1 MCETYPSLLY
11 FRDLVDFVIWIIIN
25 IYILLVYFDGGIYE
39 YLINH
44 RFRGKNWRVPSI
56 STSYSIKVNIEYDDV
71 NEFRFMLI
79 DID

>member
-1 MCETYPSLLY
+1 M
-11 FRDLVDFVIWIIIN
+11 
-25 IYILLVYFDGGIYE
+25 VYFDGGIYE

-44 RFRGKNWRVPSI
+44 RFRGKKWRVPSI

-79 DID
+79 DIDQNKLGKKIMAKL